1 MELNK
6 WHQSVRR
13 HITCADGTTFSIQA
27 SDFHY
32 CEPRKIFRID
42 DKDFKGYKSVEIMCK
57 DESDEDI
64 LAEYNSGMGVYEYVP
79 ADKVIELLK
88 RHGGAIQGEIPPLI
102 EDAVIKSLYEEEE

>member
-64 LAEYNSGMGVYEYVP
+64 LAEYIPNVARRTSEVKHFGRNREVLENL
-79 ADKVIELLK
+79 INETNK
-88 RHGGAIQGEIPPLI
+88 RGNYTKEILGET
-102 EDAVIKSLYEEEE
+102 K

>member
-1 MELNK
+1 MKINK
-6 WHQSVRR
+6 WHQSIRK

-32 CEPRKIFRID
+32 CEPRKVFKIED
-42 DKDFKGYKSVEIMCK
+42 EDFKGYKSVEIMCE
-57 DESDEDI
+57 DGLDEDI
-64 LAEYNSGMGVYEYVP
+64 LAEHNSGMGVYEYVP
-79 ADKVIELLK
+79 AHKVIKLLK